1 MLEPPDLAIDRI
13 VAAVRAH
20 SAPTDV
26 SAAIRTIDAARR
38 VDANDYSE
46 AVTAVLEA
54 GRVRLRTAVTIPGAP
69 GSGSAG
75 LRLAAGE
82 ELRVLATAD
91 GFTTFVYG
99 GRVYEARLEGAE
111 TLQAPVVEV
120 WVRLLPREQQA
131 AAHHGRG
138 DAPRHRQED
147 ENREV
152 LGQQRLGH
160 VCSALRGA
168 TTTMAGPW
176 RAVPQPMPQRSAA
189 GH

>member
-1 MLEPPDLAIDRI
+1 MRPIVLLAAALSALPAVAQAPPEPLAATYLAGGATAGGCRAQWQTS
-13 VAAVRAH
+13 AALRAH

-26 SAAIRTIDAARR
+26 SAAIRTVDAARR

-54 GRVRLRTAVTIPGAP
+54 GRVRLRTAATIPGAP

-120 WVRLLPREQQA
+120 WVRLLPREDRPAAWLNTAQA
-131 AAHHGRG
+131 GIVPW
-138 DAPRHRQED
+138 DP
-147 ENREV
+147 
-152 LGQQRLGH
+152 
-160 VCSALRGA
+160 VCG
-168 TTTMAGPW
+168 G
-176 RAVPQPMPQRSAA
+176 
-189 GH
+189 

>member
-1 MLEPPDLAIDRI
+1 MRLALAAVSVLLAGPARAQAPPEPLAATYLAGGATAGGCRAQWQT

-26 SAAIRTIDAARR
+26 SAAIRTIDALRR

-46 AVTAVLEA
+46 AVTAVLES
-54 GRVRLRTAVTIPGAP
+54 GRVRLRAATTVPEAP

-82 ELRVLATAD
+82 EVRMLYTAD

-99 GRVYEARLEGAE
+99 GRVYEARLGDAE

-120 WVRLLPREQQA
+120 WVRLLAREDRPAAWLNTAQA
-131 AAHHGRG
+131 GIVPW
-138 DAPRHRQED
+138 DP
-147 ENREV
+147 
-152 LGQQRLGH
+152 
-160 VCSALRGA
+160 VCG
-168 TTTMAGPW
+168 G
-176 RAVPQPMPQRSAA
+176 
-189 GH
+189 